1 MGHGFDDQGAKQDA
15 RGVLRDWW
23 SAEDVRRFGER
34 TNKLADQ
41 YDTYSP
47 LPGIHVNGH
56 LTLGED
62 IGDLGGLQVAREAYK
77 LSLNGQPAP
86 VIDGFTGDQRFYLS
100 YGQIWKRKT
109 RDEALRNLILADP
122 HAPPQYRVNG
132 VVRNHDAWYEAFNVQ
147 AGDKL
152 YLAPADRVVIW

>member
-1 MGHGFDDQGAKQDA
+1 MADAAQIAALAERVEMLDGPDSETDA
-15 RGVLRDWW
+15 RIWCALNRKRYKEHWN
-23 SAEDVRRFGER
+23 SE
-34 TNKLADQ
+34 
-41 YDTYSP
+41 Y
-47 LPGIHVNGH
+47 
-56 LTLGED
+56 
-62 IGDLGGLQVAREAYK
+62 LGGLQVAREAYK